1 MCIYIYVYIRYKDKP
16 IKQLRAQN
24 EERKIFENCGGWQRG
39 ENRCRW
45 LDLVARLIEDGV
57 VRVDRRNFQ
66 NYRDDTPRNSSR
78 RVDERR
84 ERREAKGWRGRERG
98 GGGGGETLRREEQ

>member
-1 MCIYIYVYIRYKDKP
+1 M
-16 IKQLRAQN
+16 
-24 EERKIFENCGGWQRG
+24 
-39 ENRCRW
+39 
-45 LDLVARLIEDGV
+45 

-98 GGGGGETLRREEQ
+98 GRGGGETLRREEQ

>member
-1 MCIYIYVYIRYKDKP
+1 M
-16 IKQLRAQN
+16 
-24 EERKIFENCGGWQRG
+24 
-39 ENRCRW
+39 
-45 LDLVARLIEDGV
+45 

-78 RVDERR
+78 RVDERS

-98 GGGGGETLRREEQ
+98 GGGAGGGGGETLRREEQ